1 MELVVVALVGQN
13 AENEAAVE
21 EVAVPADNPVVVVVV
36 VVAAGQPEVEGQNSV
51 LSSDRDSLDYYT
63 SLKHKPDFQI

>member
-21 EVAVPADNPVVVVVV
+21 EVVVPADNPVVVV

-63 SLKHKPDFQI
+63 SLKHKPDIQI

>member
-21 EVAVPADNPVVVVVV
+21 VAVPADNPVVVV

-63 SLKHKPDFQI
+63 SLKHKPDIQI

>member
-21 EVAVPADNPVVVVVV
+21 VAVPADNPVVVV